1 MKVIRNSRLIQ
12 RNRRIGQIATIIAL
26 VVLGFG
32 LYISFVHPEQY
43 TLSLTAL
50 IIGFVL
56 SQAGIYFGN
65 RWGRSPR
72 PDELLT
78 NALKGLEDKYAV
90 YHYVS
95 GIPHMLIGPAGVW
108 ALIPVTVA
116 GTITYDA
123 NKRRFRQKGGNIYLK
138 IFGQEN
144 IGRPDLEASY
154 AIEDLSKFLKKTLG
168 DANNPLPTPQA
179 VLVFTNPKAI
189 LEIEESPIPA
199 VPLAKLKDFMRRQ
212 AKENPAPAPVIQA
225 LQQALPNEKWE
236 GN

>member
-26 VVLGFG
+26 VILGFG
-32 LYISFVHPEQY
+32 LYISFAHPEQY

-50 IIGFVL
+50 IVGFVL

-78 NALKGLEDKYAV
+78 NALKGLEDKYAL

-95 GIPHMLIGPAGVW
+95 GIPHMLIGPAGIW

-116 GTITYDA
+116 GTITYDP
-123 NKRRFRQKGGNIYLK
+123 NKRRFRQKGGNLYLK

-144 IGRPDLEASY
+144 LGRPDLEAAY
-154 AIEDLSKFLKKTLG
+154 AVEDLNKFLKKTLG
-168 DANNPLPTPQA
+168 DANPFPTPKA
-179 VLVFTNPKAI
+179 ILVFTNPKAS

-199 VPLAKLKDFMRRQ
+199 VPLAKLKEFVRRQ
-212 AKENPAPAPVIQA
+212 AKESPAPAALIQE
-225 LQQALPNEKWE
+225 LQKALPNEKWE
-236 GN
+236 GR